1 MIGGVEGPVGVYLE
15 LDDEAFVDRV
25 YRVVLRRPPEPD
37 ARDRALAG
45 LGNGLLS
52 RSTLA
57 HELVTSPEFQRVRA
71 LDDAVA
77 RGVHARARDER
88 PRNLGAVAGSDERP
102 IEIAWTLAR
111 YRGEPRVLDIGY
123 ANAEPAY
130 LAGLL
135 AAVPESPTGVDLVHD
150 DVAGFDGVV
159 ADVRKLPF
167 KARSFDVVFCIST
180 LEHVGKDNT
189 LYGAANERDP
199 AAIPAALREIKRVL
213 SRRGRALLTVP
224 TGENEDRDW
233 FIQRDP
239 RSWREL
245 FLHAG
250 FAVFEHELYEL
261 ADDGWRSVAELP
273 PGVRYGTRGPG
284 ASAVLCVELRPGRAR
299 YAIRRRVRA
308 ALPAAHGG

>member
-1 MIGGVEGPVGVYLE
+1 VDGRLGVYLE

-37 ARDRALAG
+37 ARERAIAG
-45 LGNGLLS
+45 LRTGMLS
-52 RSTLA
+52 RSTFV
-57 HELVTSPEFQRVRA
+57 HELATSAEFQHVRA

-77 RGVHARARDER
+77 RGVHARAQDER
-88 PRNLGAVAGSDERP
+88 PRNLTATAGSDERP

-123 ANAEPAY
+123 ASAERAY
-130 LAGLL
+130 LTGLL
-135 AAVPESPTGVDLVHD
+135 AAVPGSPAGVDLVHG
-150 DVAGFDGVV
+150 DVPGFEGVV
-159 ADVRKLPF
+159 ADARKLPF

-189 LYGAANERDP
+189 IYGAANERDP

-213 SRRGRALLTVP
+213 ARRGRALVTVP
-224 TGENEDRDW
+224 TGENEDREW

-261 ADDGWRSVAELP
+261 GDHGWRSVTGLP

-284 ASAVLCVELRPGRAR
+284 ASAVLCVELRPGRVR
-299 YAIRRRVRA
+299 YAIRRRVRG
-308 ALPAAHGG
+308 ALPGGHGG